1 MRKLAPYVLCL
12 VAAPA
17 AAGTASRVRPTFDCA
32 QAKAAV
38 ETLICRDEALAQ
50 LDRRLDRVYDRA
62 LKAWSSDESALQQP
76 RRRDWVRKRDECEKA
91 ADVRAC
97 VEESYRT
104 RIVEVQ
110 IASRQVKGPTVAGYS
125 CAGEERPFSAAYY
138 ADTSPPAAVITHGDE
153 RVVAFV
159 AASGS
164 GARYTAENVE
174 LWEHQG
180 KASIDWFG
188 QKLECAVMDP

>member
-1 MRKLAPYVLCL
+1 LRKLAPLAL
-12 VAAPA
+12 FLLASSATAGAAP
-17 AAGTASRVRPTFDCA
+17 RVRPTFDCA

-38 ETLICRDEALAQ
+38 PKLICNDEALAR
-50 LDRRLDRVYDRA
+50 LDRRLDRVYDLG
-62 LKAWSSDESALQQP
+62 LKAWSSEEAARQGPL
-76 RRRDWVRKRDECEKA
+76 RRDWVRKRDACETS

-97 VEESYRT
+97 VEASYLT

-110 IASRQVKGPTVAGYS
+110 VESRQLKSPITARYS
-125 CAGEERPFSAAYY
+125 CDGDDQPFSAAYY
-138 ADTSPPAAVITHGDE
+138 ADTAPLSAVITHGQE
-153 RVVAFV
+153 RAIAFV
-159 AASGS
+159 APSGS

-188 QKLECAVMDP
+188 QKLECVVTRK